1 MSRSMRFG
9 IAKFCVGCLVLGI
22 LAVASQSAFAQ
33 GGPPGRGR
41 GGFGGMFGNPAASGL
56 MLLMNPKVQEEL
68 DLVDDQIE
76 DLKGLQEEMQTEMR
90 NMFSGMQGMDAE
102 ERRSAMEDMRSKMEK
117 KVEEFQAEVDEVLLP
132 HQRKRLKQLA
142 FQSQNRMGGGFGGGR
157 GGLSD
162 AMKKELDI
170 TSEQEEKM
178 QATAEKAQEEYQ
190 AEVRKLQTKMEDKI
204 LKELTDEQRKQY
216 KEIMG
221 EAFDFGQMFGRG
233 GFGGG
238 PGGGRGGQGGQGG
251 NQGGRG
257 GRSDF

>member
-1 MSRSMRFG
+1 MSRSM
-9 IAKFCVGCLVLGI
+9 KFCVGCLVLGM
-22 LAVASQSAFAQ
+22 LVVASQSAIAQ
-33 GGPPGRGR
+33 GPPGGGR
-41 GGFGGMFGNPAASGL
+41 GGFGGMFGNPAVSGL

-76 DLKGLQEEMQTEMR
+76 DLKGLQEEMQNEMR

-102 ERRSAMEDMRSKMEK
+102 ERRTAMEEMRTKLEK

-132 HQRKRLKQLA
+132 HQSKRLKQLS

-157 GGLSD
+157 GGMSD
-162 AMKKELDI
+162 ALKKELDI

-178 QATAEKAQEEYQ
+178 QAAAEKAQEEYQ

-204 LKELTDEQRKQY
+204 LKELTDDQRKQY
-216 KEIMG
+216 KELMG
-221 EAFDFGQMFGRG
+221 DAFDFGQMFGRG
-233 GFGGG
+233 GFGG
-238 PGGGRGGQGGQGG
+238 PGGGQGGGRGGQGG